1 MLGPLKSNTLST
13 GLAMF
18 AMFFGAGNI
27 VFPLAVGLLTRDNA
41 HYAMVGLAISA
52 ILVPF
57 LGLITMTVFDG
68 NYRHFFGRIGVVPGM
83 ILAGLILAL
92 IGPFGGI
99 PRCITLSYAT
109 IKLFLPSASL
119 LIFSLASC
127 VITFFFAFRQSKLLD
142 LVGYVLTPI
151 LLITL
156 ILIVVLGILH
166 AQNIPGPEL
175 TPQGSFMLGLISG
188 YQTMDLLAA
197 FFFSSVVLVCLQ
209 RELDPDRTHPYHQL
223 VVLALKAS
231 VIGAGLLGLF
241 YMGFCYVAAYNA
253 GTLEGLAPEMI
264 LGTLA
269 IHTLGPYAGIV
280 ASLAV
285 AIACLTTAIALA
297 AVFGQFL
304 SEDVFRNTINY
315 PTGLVITLVI
325 SFFFSTWE
333 FNGIAAALA
342 PVLQLFYPG
351 LIVLS
356 IVNLLHKL
364 TGFSWVKTPVYA
376 TFALSLAYSLSQWV

>member
-1 MLGPLKSNTLST
+1 
-13 GLAMF
+13 
-18 AMFFGAGNI
+18 
-27 VFPLAVGLLTRDNA
+27 
-41 HYAMVGLAISA
+41 
-52 ILVPF
+52 
-57 LGLITMTVFDG
+57 
-68 NYRHFFGRIGVVPGM
+68 
-83 ILAGLILAL
+83 
-92 IGPFGGI
+92 
-99 PRCITLSYAT
+99 
-109 IKLFLPSASL
+109 
-119 LIFSLASC
+119 
-127 VITFFFAFRQSKLLD
+127 
-142 LVGYVLTPI
+142 
-151 LLITL
+151 
-156 ILIVVLGILH
+156 
-166 AQNIPGPEL
+166 
-175 TPQGSFMLGLISG
+175 
-188 YQTMDLLAA
+188 
-197 FFFSSVVLVCLQ
+197 
-209 RELDPDRTHPYHQL
+209 
-223 VVLALKAS
+223 
-231 VIGAGLLGLF
+231 
-241 YMGFCYVAAYNA
+241 
-253 GTLEGLAPEMI
+253 MI